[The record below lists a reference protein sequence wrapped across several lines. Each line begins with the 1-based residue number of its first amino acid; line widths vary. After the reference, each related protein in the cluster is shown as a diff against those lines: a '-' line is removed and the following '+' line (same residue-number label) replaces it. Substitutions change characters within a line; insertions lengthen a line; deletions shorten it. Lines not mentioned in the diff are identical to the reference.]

1 MIQILNIYLFQFLFI
16 RTLPLI
22 LFNVDMQLYIGCLN
36 PKQLELELML
46 MILIIMS
53 ERLNFIQHNKA
64 IAYYYTALILVQ
76 I

>member
-1 MIQILNIYLFQFLFI
+1 
-16 RTLPLI
+16 
-22 LFNVDMQLYIGCLN
+22 MQLYIGCLN

-64 IAYYYTALILVQ
+64 IAYYYTALILVP

>member
-1 MIQILNIYLFQFLFI
+1 
-16 RTLPLI
+16 
-22 LFNVDMQLYIGCLN
+22 MQLYIGCLN